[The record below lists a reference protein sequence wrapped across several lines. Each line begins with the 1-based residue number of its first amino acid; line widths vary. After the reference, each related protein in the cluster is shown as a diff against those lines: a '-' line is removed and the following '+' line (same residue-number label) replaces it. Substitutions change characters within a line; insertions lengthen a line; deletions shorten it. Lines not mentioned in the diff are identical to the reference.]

1 MGLKYKAIDVENLI
15 TKQIND
21 TMLKI
26 SLEQDANKI
35 VIHESNF
42 VVLTQLK
49 KDMDNLK
56 HL

>member
-1 MGLKYKAIDVENLI
+1 MKYKALDVENLI
-15 TKQIND
+15 SKQIND

-42 VVLTQLK
+42 VILTQLK
-49 KDMDNLK
+49 KDMGNLK

>member
-15 TKQIND
+15 SKQLKD

>member
-1 MGLKYKAIDVENLI
+1 MGLKYKALDVENLI
-15 TKQIND
+15 SKQIKD

-26 SLEQDANKI
+26 SLERDANKI
-35 VIHESNF
+35 IIHESNF

>member
-1 MGLKYKAIDVENLI
+1 MGLKYKALDVENLI
-15 TKQIND
+15 SKQIKD

-26 SLEQDANKI
+26 SLERDANKI